1 MKIFPAIDI
10 KDGKCVRLLKGDFDK
25 STKYKK
31 TPLEQANEFFNLGY
45 QDLHIIDLDGALEGK
60 PINGKLIEE
69 ICQIKEIRVQIGG
82 GIRSIE
88 QIKKLIDVGV
98 DRVIL
103 GTIAVEDTKFFEN
116 VCNKFENKIAIAID
130 VRNGFI
136 ALRGWK
142 KQTKIQASEF
152 VKKIENFGVSR
163 IIYTDINRDGTLT
176 KPNLEETYKFS
187 KLTQIPVLVSGG
199 VSSINDVVNIA
210 DQERSNPKIEGVIIG
225 KAIYDKRMNHD
236 QLVKMTFFN

>member
-10 KDGKCVRLLKGDFDK
+10 KDGKCVRLLKGDFQK
-25 STKYKK
+25 STEYNK
-31 TPLEQANEFFNLGY
+31 TPLEQAKAFSKLGY
-45 QDLHIIDLDGALEGK
+45 RDLHIIDLDGALEGK

-69 ICQIKEIRVQIGG
+69 ICRIKKIKVQIGG
-82 GIRSIE
+82 GIRSVE
-88 QIKKLIDVGV
+88 YIKRLIDIGI

-103 GTIAVEDTKFFEN
+103 GTIAVEDIKFFEN
-116 VCNKFENKIAIAID
+116 VCGKFENKIAIALD

-142 KQTKIQASEF
+142 KQTEIKASEF

-176 KPNLEETYKFS
+176 KPNLEETFKLS
-187 KLTQIPVLVSGG
+187 KLTKIPVLVSGG
-199 VSSINDVVNIA
+199 VSSINDIENIA
-210 DQERSNPKIEGVIIG
+210 NQNKSDPRIEGVIIG
-225 KAIYDKRMNHD
+225 KAIYDGKIDHD
-236 QLVKMTFFN
+236 QLIKMSFFN